1 MCITSQRDTGRRSAG
16 LRALLQ
22 MVNTEIARLIREQA
36 DFATGA
42 EPVRIPLPVRRSLG
56 HPATSGKGPHR

>member
-22 MVNTEIARLIREQA
+22 MVNAAIARLIREHV

-42 EPVRIPLPVRRSLG
+42 EPARIPLPVRRSLR
-56 HPATSGKGPHR
+56 HRAASGKGHR